1 MTGGTAVL
9 SGAQAAALLDNLTLG
24 AVTDNAGR
32 FGLGWLDLQRSEQR
46 DRLPGRGRNRELTFT
61 VQIDDNEGG
70 TDTQDVVITITGTN
84 DAPIIDSA
92 AQSGSITETADAA
105 PAGGRQSD
113 QRDGHDHV

>member
-1 MTGGTAVL
+1 M
-9 SGAQAAALLDNLTLG
+9 
-24 AVTDNAGR
+24 
-32 FGLGWLDLQRSEQR
+32 
-46 DRLPGRGRNRELTFT
+46 ELTFT
-61 VQIDDNEGG
+61 VTMDDNEGG